1 MCAKVCVTCVY
12 LGTCLCPGPILVQ
25 GTHLGSVSLVRTC
38 LCASLRLLGVSPG
51 LGLGLGYDCIGPFV
65 EECLC
70 MCLSLY
76 RYQSA
81 HVTRCISHCG

>member
-1 MCAKVCVTCVY
+1 MCKSLCD
-12 LGTCLCPGPILVQ
+12 LCLSRDMSLSWTYSCTGNPPGFCP
-25 GTHLGSVSLVRTC
+25 LVRTC